1 MKSKTAIYIY
11 TISLSVILFISFF
24 AVFVYFKGFRGDQP
38 SAITF
43 TLSETQSISVFA
55 PGENGIL
62 KRETL
67 DAPQQLPEK
76 AKGEFIFRSL
86 KEERCIPDRLKL
98 QDLAFGKDGV
108 IYLNVSKEFV
118 EKTFPERE
126 ITMTYGLV
134 NSFIE
139 SFRGA
144 KSVQILVDGQPVYTK
159 NGILYIFEPLEFNRD
174 VMEE

>member
-1 MKSKTAIYIY
+1 MKSKTAIYV
-11 TISLSVILFISFF
+11 ISLSVLLFIAFF
-24 AVFVYFKGFRGDQP
+24 VVFFYFKGFQAEHP
-38 SAITF
+38 SAITL
-43 TLSETQSISVFA
+43 TLSETQSISVFV
-55 PGENGIL
+55 PGEKGML
-62 KRETL
+62 ERKTL

-86 KEERCIPDRLKL
+86 KEERCIPDRLRL
-98 QDLAFGKDGV
+98 YDLAFGKDGV

-126 ITMTYGLV
+126 ISMTYGLV

-144 KSVQILVDGQPVYTK
+144 KSVQLLVEGQPVYTK
-159 NGILYIFEPLEFNRD
+159 NGLLYIFEPLEFNRD